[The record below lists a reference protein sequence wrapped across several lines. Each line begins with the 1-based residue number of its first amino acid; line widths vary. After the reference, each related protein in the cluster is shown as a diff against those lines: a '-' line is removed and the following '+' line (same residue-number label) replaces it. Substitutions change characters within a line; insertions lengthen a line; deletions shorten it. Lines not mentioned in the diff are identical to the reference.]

1 MIKAGEKWYSTVS
14 SPASDTT
21 PVNMSYWLPKIEKYT
36 EKVWEQAGV
45 NILLND
51 KLKIL
56 FSYRVEFSFHS
67 FFILS
72 LILYVF
78 SFVF

>member
-14 SPASDTT
+14 SLASDTT

-45 NILLND
+45 NILL
-51 KLKIL
+51 IG
-56 FSYRVEFSFHS
+56 
-67 FFILS
+67 
-72 LILYVF
+72 
-78 SFVF
+78 